1 MRYFIA
7 VFTLV
12 TAFTLLYF
20 WRCEKP
26 IASAQQP
33 RRWQSGDTLW
43 YEIDSVPYLPSA
55 SPFADSM
62 NLGLYDINY
71 LHDRTLATSPQ
82 HEQDGP
88 IKFEYKL
95 PYWNIYRRSI
105 TVWGITFS
113 TGQPDPFVPYPQAVQ
128 SADVLSMPLPKK

>member
-12 TAFTLLYF
+12 AAFTLLYF
-20 WRCEKP
+20 WRCEKT

-33 RRWQSGDTLW
+33 RRWRSGDTLW

-62 NLGLYDINY
+62 NLGLYDINH
-71 LHDRTLATSPQ
+71 LHDRMLSTSPQ
-82 HEQDGP
+82 HGQYGP

-105 TVWGITFS
+105 TFWGITFS
-113 TGQPDPFVPYPQAVQ
+113 TGHPDPFVPYPEAVQ
-128 SADVLSMPLPKK
+128 SADVLSMPLNKK

>member
-1 MRYFIA
+1 M
-7 VFTLV
+7 
-12 TAFTLLYF
+12 
-20 WRCEKP
+20 
-26 IASAQQP
+26 S
-33 RRWQSGDTLW
+33 
-43 YEIDSVPYLPSA
+43 
-55 SPFADSM
+55 
-62 NLGLYDINY
+62 LGLYDINY

-82 HEQDGP
+82 HEQYGP

-113 TGQPDPFVPYPQAVQ
+113 TGHPDPFVPYPQAAQ